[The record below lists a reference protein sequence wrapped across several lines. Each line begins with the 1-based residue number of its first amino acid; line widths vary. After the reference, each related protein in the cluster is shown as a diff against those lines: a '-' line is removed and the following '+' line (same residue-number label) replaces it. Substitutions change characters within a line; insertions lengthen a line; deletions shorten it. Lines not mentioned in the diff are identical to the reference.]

1 MLQEAMEVFQIML
14 QEKGERI
21 ITDAYIPKDG
31 TYRLIVMKDDGWV
44 IKDPVDII
52 FNKKTNTVD
61 ISNDMDYLLIQ
72 ELDYKS
78 KLLEMNKPIDPKKV
92 IHSNN
97 YLSLAVK
104 KESVTSGKLSEEIIQ
119 QYYEILRNPNKKYE
133 KKPQARALYHVAE
146 ERLGQ
151 PDIEAIDKIEKF
163 ILANKQDIWKDINLE
178 KKNYVKLFF
187 VYQEEEKTK
196 EIYKIES

>member
-1 MLQEAMEVFQIML
+1 MEVFQIML

-119 QYYEILRNPNKKYE
+119 QYYEIISCCR
-133 KKPQARALYHVAE
+133 R
-146 ERLGQ
+146 
-151 PDIEAIDKIEKF
+151 KIG
-163 ILANKQDIWKDINLE
+163 AA
-178 KKNYVKLFF
+178 
-187 VYQEEEKTK
+187 
-196 EIYKIES
+196 